1 MTVNGQSS
9 RPAGIFF
16 GVPQGSVLGHILF
29 ILYSAPLC
37 LLTEIHSVSNQS
49 FADDTQLR
57 QSCPPDQRHATAL
70 TMQACI
76 SDVTTWV
83 TQNKLKMNDDKTEAL
98 LVKSDRTSFLTLGP
112 TSIRVGTADISF
124 MTCAQKPWFHDFR
137 QHAS

>member
-57 QSCPPDQRHATAL
+57 QSCPPDQIHATAL

-83 TQNKLKMNDDKTEAL
+83 TPKQAENE
-98 LVKSDRTSFLTLGP
+98 
-112 TSIRVGTADISF
+112 
-124 MTCAQKPWFHDFR
+124 
-137 QHAS
+137 